1 MRVSYHGGSC
11 DQAVL
16 AAAEL
21 ARSAGVPRLAF
32 GATMRRIVTE
42 TDPSQMN
49 TVPHAEAGTTPAPAP
64 AAAAKFDALV
74 GTTLAERYEI
84 VRRIGE
90 GGMGAVYEA
99 RHSIIGKRVAIK
111 VLLEKFLENEEFIAR
126 LLQEARLASSI
137 GHQNIVDVT
146 DFGTTRD
153 GRAFVVMEF
162 LEGEPLSELIMR
174 DAPLPVERSLAIV
187 KQVASALGAAHN
199 KGIVHRDVKP
209 ENVYLVRRG
218 DLDFVKVVDFG
229 VSKAVRAQDEA
240 GSDWQRLT
248 RTGAVL
254 GTPLFMSPEQA
265 GGSEDI
271 DHRADIWAAALILYE
286 CLTGELPFRGNNYLG
301 VIAQIQ
307 NKAVQPPSALR
318 PELGIPEAVDRVVM
332 HGLEKERTR
341 RYQHMAAFEQDVDRL
356 LAGDVDVV
364 LDDSAGSGA
373 PSRSGSRW
381 PWHLAVA
388 AVFALGIGSAAM
400 LARGNKEIP
409 AQAISA
415 PTPPVRKIST
425 PPVPIPAELVRPV
438 AEPPSTSPSDRVR
451 HPNKSHPVRAQA
463 VAEEVQPPAK
473 KTKADDKIAPS
484 PYTAPKVP

>member
-1 MRVSYHGGSC
+1 MRWWEPRWPSATRSF
-11 DQAVL
+11 
-16 AAAEL
+16 AASAKAAW
-21 ARSAGVPRLAF
+21 ARS
-32 GATMRRIVTE
+32 TK
-42 TDPSQMN
+42 PS
-49 TVPHAEAGTTPAPAP
+49 
-64 AAAAKFDALV
+64 
-74 GTTLAERYEI
+74 
-84 VRRIGE
+84 
-90 GGMGAVYEA
+90 
-99 RHSIIGKRVAIK
+99 HSIIGKRVAIK
-111 VLLEKFLENEEFIAR
+111 VLLEKFLENEELIAR

-187 KQVASALGAAHN
+187 KQVASALGAAHA

-229 VSKAVRAQDEA
+229 VSKAVRTQEEA
-240 GSDWQRLT
+240 GSEWQRLT

-265 GGSEDI
+265 GGSEDL
-271 DHRADIWAAALILYE
+271 DARADIWATALILYE

-307 NKAVQPPSALR
+307 NKDVQPPSALR
-318 PELGIPEAVDRVVM
+318 PELGIPEAVDRMVM
-332 HGLEKERTR
+332 HGLEKDRTR
-341 RYQHMAAFEQDVDRL
+341 RYQHMAAFEQDMDRL
-356 LAGDVDVV
+356 LAGDADVA
-364 LDDSAGSGA
+364 LDDGAGAAIGSTPRA
-373 PSRSGSRW
+373 RSRW

-400 LARGNKEIP
+400 LARGGKEVSARPMP
-409 AQAISA
+409 ATGRASTQGQRATSDHPRADKARGRGRRRASA
-415 PTPPVRKIST
+415 C
-425 PPVPIPAELVRPV
+425 V
-438 AEPPSTSPSDRVR
+438 ARARGIGPPSERVR
-451 HPNKSHPVRAQA
+451 RPTKKSKGRHPVRPQA
-463 VAEEVQPPAK
+463 
-473 KTKADDKIAPS
+473 AP
-484 PYTAPKVP
+484 

>member
-1 MRVSYHGGSC
+1 M
-11 DQAVL
+11 DQTAIAAVL
-16 AAAEL
+16 
-21 ARSAGVPRLAF
+21 SPGF
-32 GATMRRIVTE
+32 GATMRHNVSEI
-42 TDPSQMN
+42 DPSLMN
-49 TVPHAEAGTTPAPAP
+49 TVPQVEAGAAPAP
-64 AAAAKFDALV
+64 AAKFDALV

-153 GRAFVVMEF
+153 GRAFVVMEY

-187 KQVASALGAAHN
+187 KQVSSALGAAHK

-229 VSKAVRAQDEA
+229 VSKAVHTQEE
-240 GSDWQRLT
+240 GSEWQRLT

-265 GGSEDI
+265 AGKEDI
-271 DHRADIWAAALILYE
+271 DARADIWSTALILYE
-286 CLTGELPFRGNNYLG
+286 CLTGELPFRGANYLG

-307 NKAVQPPSALR
+307 SKEVQPPSALR
-318 PELGIPEAVDRVVM
+318 PELGIPQAVDRVVM
-332 HGLEKERTR
+332 HGLEKDRGQ
-341 RYQHMAAFEQDVDRL
+341 RYQDMADFERDLERV
-356 LAGDVDVV
+356 LAGDVDGGLVADTSERPSV
-364 LDDSAGSGA
+364 PA
-373 PSRSGSRW
+373 PSSRRW
-381 PWHLAVA
+381 PWHVAVV
-388 AVFALGIGSAAM
+388 AVFVLGIGTAAV
-400 LARGNKEIP
+400 LARGSRPTSP
-409 AQAISA
+409 ARVAPPAPKILPVASA
-415 PTPPVRKIST
+415 R
-425 PPVPIPAELVRPV
+425 PALKV
-438 AEPPSTSPSDRVR
+438 AEPPRPVVVEAAVAPPSERVR
-451 HPNKSHPVRAQA
+451 RPIKGHPTARPA
-463 VAEEVQPPAK
+463 VAVAPQPAPPPK
-473 KTKADDKIAPS
+473 KPKADDKIAPS
-484 PYTAPKVP
+484 PYTEPKAP

>member
-1 MRVSYHGGSC
+1 MG
-11 DQAVL
+11 QTAIAAVL
-16 AAAEL
+16 
-21 ARSAGVPRLAF
+21 SPSF
-32 GATMRRIVTE
+32 GATMRHNVSE
-42 TDPSQMN
+42 TDPSLMN
-49 TVPHAEAGTTPAPAP
+49 TVPHAEADAAPAP
-64 AAAAKFDALV
+64 AAKFDALV

-153 GRAFVVMEF
+153 GRAFVVMEY

-187 KQVASALGAAHN
+187 KQVSSALGAAHR

-229 VSKAVRAQDEA
+229 VSKAVHTQEE
-240 GSDWQRLT
+240 GSAWQRLT

-265 GGSEDI
+265 GGKEDI
-271 DHRADIWAAALILYE
+271 DARADIWSAALILYE
-286 CLTGELPFRGNNYLG
+286 CLTGELPFRGSNYLG

-307 NKAVQPPSALR
+307 SKEVQPPSALR
-318 PELGIPEAVDRVVM
+318 PELGIPQAVDRMVM
-332 HGLEKERTR
+332 HGLEKDRNQ
-341 RYQHMAAFEQDVDRL
+341 RYQDMADFERDLERV
-356 LAGDVDVV
+356 LAGDMDAALVADTGEGPSIPPPSSHGWAWQVAVV
-364 LDDSAGSGA
+364 AVFVLGIGTAAVLARGSRPAPTLSGVRVSPPPSTA
-373 PSRSGSRW
+373 LVNQPPKVVNPSRSTVVEAASVVPSEHVRRPIKGHQAVR
-381 PWHLAVA
+381 PAVA
-388 AVFALGIGSAAM
+388 VAVV
-400 LARGNKEIP
+400 P
-409 AQAISA
+409 QSA
-415 PTPPVRKIST
+415 PPTK
-425 PPVPIPAELVRPV
+425 
-438 AEPPSTSPSDRVR
+438 
-451 HPNKSHPVRAQA
+451 KS
-463 VAEEVQPPAK
+463 
-473 KTKADDKIAPS
+473 KADDKIAPS
-484 PYTAPKVP
+484 PYTEPKAP

>member
-1 MRVSYHGGSC
+1 
-11 DQAVL
+11 
-16 AAAEL
+16 
-21 ARSAGVPRLAF
+21 
-32 GATMRRIVTE
+32 MRRTVTE
-42 TDPSQMN
+42 TDPSLMN
-49 TVPHAEAGTTPAPAP
+49 TVPHAEADTTPAPSPAPAP
-64 AAAAKFDALV
+64 AQAAAKFDALV

-111 VLLEKFLENEEFIAR
+111 VLLEKFLENEELIAR

-187 KQVASALGAAHN
+187 KQVASALGAAHD

-229 VSKAVRAQDEA
+229 VSKAVRSQEEA
-240 GSDWQRLT
+240 GSEWQRLT

-271 DHRADIWAAALILYE
+271 DHRADIWATALILYE

-307 NKAVQPPSALR
+307 NKDVQPPSALR
-318 PELGIPEAVDRVVM
+318 PELGIPEAVDRMVM
-332 HGLEKERTR
+332 HGLEKDRTR
-341 RYQHMAAFEQDVDRL
+341 RYQHMTAFEQDVDRL
-356 LAGDVDVV
+356 LAGDVDVA
-364 LDDSAGSGA
+364 LDGGAESGSA
-373 PSRSGSRW
+373 PRSRSRW

-400 LARGNKEIP
+400 LARGSKEIP
-409 AQAISA
+409 AAKALTAPAVAPAKPGLGAPAPANLEPARSA
-415 PTPPVRKIST
+415 
-425 PPVPIPAELVRPV
+425 AES
-438 AEPPSTSPSDRVR
+438 PSISPSDRVR
-451 HPNKSHPVRAQA
+451 RPIKGHPVRPQ
-463 VAEEVQPPAK
+463 VVVEEAPPPAK

>member
-1 MRVSYHGGSC
+1 
-11 DQAVL
+11 
-16 AAAEL
+16 
-21 ARSAGVPRLAF
+21 
-32 GATMRRIVTE
+32 MRRIVTE
-42 TDPSQMN
+42 TDPSLMN
-49 TVPHAEAGTTPAPAP
+49 TVPQAEAGSTPAPAP
-64 AAAAKFDALV
+64 AQAGAKFDALV

-84 VRRIGE
+84 IRRIGE

-174 DAPLPVERSLAIV
+174 DAPLPVERSLVIV
-187 KQVASALGAAHN
+187 KQVSSALGAAHN

-229 VSKAVRAQDEA
+229 VSKAVRTQDEA
-240 GSDWQRLT
+240 GSEWQRLT

-265 GGSEDI
+265 GGGDDI
-271 DHRADIWAAALILYE
+271 DHRADVWATALILYE

-307 NKAVQPPSALR
+307 NKDVQPPSALR

-332 HGLEKERTR
+332 HGLEKDRTR

-356 LAGDVDVV
+356 LAGDVDVA
-364 LDDSAGSGA
+364 LDGHAESGA
-373 PSRSGSRW
+373 PPRPRSRW

-400 LARGNKEIP
+400 LAQGNKEVPAVRIMPTPAP
-409 AQAISA
+409 AQPRPSA
-415 PTPPVRKIST
+415 PPPANLE
-425 PPVPIPAELVRPV
+425 PPKPA
-438 AEPPSTSPSDRVR
+438 AGSPSTSPSDHVR
-451 HPNKSHPVRAQA
+451 RANKSHPVRPQA
-463 VAEEVQPPAK
+463 VVEQVLPPAK
-473 KTKADDKIAPS
+473 KSKADDKIAPS

>member
-1 MRVSYHGGSC
+1 
-11 DQAVL
+11 
-16 AAAEL
+16 
-21 ARSAGVPRLAF
+21 
-32 GATMRRIVTE
+32 MRRIVTE
-42 TDPSQMN
+42 TDPSLMN
-49 TVPHAEAGTTPAPAP
+49 TVPHAEAGTAPSP
-64 AAAAKFDALV
+64 AAAAEFDALV

-174 DAPLPVERSLAIV
+174 DAPLPVERCLAIV

-229 VSKAVRAQDEA
+229 VSKAVRTQEES
-240 GSDWQRLT
+240 GSEWQRLT

-307 NKAVQPPSALR
+307 SKEVQPPSALR

-332 HGLEKERTR
+332 HGLEKDRTR
-341 RYQHMAAFEQDVDRL
+341 RYQHMAAFEHDMDRL
-356 LAGDVDVV
+356 LAGDVDVA
-364 LDDSAGSGA
+364 LDGGSEPGSPPLA
-373 PSRSGSRW
+373 RSRW

-400 LARGNKEIP
+400 LAREGKEI
-409 AQAISA
+409 SA
-415 PTPPVRKIST
+415 AKST
-425 PPVPIPAELVRPV
+425 PPPAPAKPRPSAPLPANAELARSA
-438 AEPPSTSPSDRVR
+438 AESPSTTPSERIR
-451 HPNKSHPVRAQA
+451 HVSKSHPVRSQA
-463 VAEEVQPPAK
+463 VVEESPAPDK

-484 PYTAPKVP
+484 PYTAPKVQSKVQ

>member
-1 MRVSYHGGSC
+1 M
-11 DQAVL
+11 
-16 AAAEL
+16 
-21 ARSAGVPRLAF
+21 
-32 GATMRRIVTE
+32 TE
-42 TDPSQMN
+42 IDPSLMN
-49 TVPHAEAGTTPAPAP
+49 TVPQTDAAGAPAPAP
-64 AAAAKFDALV
+64 APAPASAPAAAKFDALV

-84 VRRIGE
+84 IRRIGE

-99 RHSIIGKRVAIK
+99 KHSIIGKRVAIK

-187 KQVASALGAAHN
+187 KQVASALGAAHD

-229 VSKAVRAQDEA
+229 VSKAVRTQEES

-265 GGSEDI
+265 SGGENI
-271 DHRADIWAAALILYE
+271 DHRADIWAAALILFE
-286 CLTGELPFRGNNYLG
+286 CLTGELPFRGTNYLG

-307 NKAVQPPSALR
+307 NKDVQPPSDLR
-318 PELGIPEAVDRVVM
+318 PELGIPESVDRMVM
-332 HGLEKERTR
+332 HGLQKDPAR
-341 RYQHMAAFEQDVDRL
+341 RYQRMAAFEQDIDRL
-356 LAGDVDVV
+356 LAGDADIA
-364 LDDSAGSGA
+364 LDGGIEPGA
-373 PSRSGSRW
+373 PLAARRRW

-400 LARGNKEIP
+400 LARGGKVASARPLPVSVAPPPRVVAP
-409 AQAISA
+409 APVAIA
-415 PTPPVRKIST
+415 PAKITDEPPPVL
-425 PPVPIPAELVRPV
+425 PADRIRRTGKGHVVRPQPTV
-438 AEPPSTSPSDRVR
+438 EEAT
-451 HPNKSHPVRAQA
+451 PV
-463 VAEEVQPPAK
+463 AK
-473 KTKADDKIAPS
+473 KSKADDKIAPS
-484 PYTAPKVP
+484 PYTAPKAP

>member
-1 MRVSYHGGSC
+1 
-11 DQAVL
+11 
-16 AAAEL
+16 
-21 ARSAGVPRLAF
+21 
-32 GATMRRIVTE
+32 MRRTVTE
-42 TDPSQMN
+42 IDPSLMS
-49 TVPHAEAGTTPAPAP
+49 TVPHTEAGSAPAPAP
-64 AAAAKFDALV
+64 APTQAGAKFDPLV
-74 GTTLAERYEI
+74 GTNLAERYEI
-84 VRRIGE
+84 IRRIGE

-111 VLLEKFLENEEFIAR
+111 VLLEKFLENEELIAR

-229 VSKAVRAQDEA
+229 VSKAVRTQEETGGEWA
-240 GSDWQRLT
+240 RLT

-271 DHRADIWAAALILYE
+271 DARADIWATALILYE
-286 CLTGELPFRGNNYLG
+286 CLTGELPFRGSNYLG
-301 VIAQIQ
+301 VVAQIQ
-307 NKAVQPPSALR
+307 NKEVPPPSTLR
-318 PELGIPEAVDRVVM
+318 PELGIPNAVDRMVM
-332 HGLEKERTR
+332 HGLERDRTR
-341 RYQHMAAFEQDVDRL
+341 RYQHMAAFEQDMDRL
-356 LAGDVDVV
+356 LAGEVDIA
-364 LDDSAGSGA
+364 LDGGASAEQRST
-373 PSRSGSRW
+373 SRARSRW

-400 LARGNKEIP
+400 LARGAKEIP
-409 AQAISA
+409 TAKATLAPAPAKPMASA
-415 PTPPVRKIST
+415 PP
-425 PPVPIPAELVRPV
+425 
-438 AEPPSTSPSDRVR
+438 PPSLEPAKPVGELPPGPPSDHVR
-451 HPNKSHPVRAQA
+451 RPSKSHAARPQA
-463 VAEEVQPPAK
+463 ATEVAPLAVK
-473 KTKADDKIAPS
+473 KSKADDKIAPS
-484 PYTAPKVP
+484 PYNAPKAP

>member
-1 MRVSYHGGSC
+1 
-11 DQAVL
+11 
-16 AAAEL
+16 
-21 ARSAGVPRLAF
+21 
-32 GATMRRIVTE
+32 MRRTVTE
-42 TDPSQMN
+42 IDPSLMN
-49 TVPHAEAGTTPAPAP
+49 TAPQAEGASVPTPAPVP
-64 AAAAKFDALV
+64 AQAGVKFDALV
-74 GTTLAERYEI
+74 GTTLADRYAI
-84 VRRIGE
+84 IRRIGE

-99 RHSIIGKRVAIK
+99 KHSIIGKRVAIK
-111 VLLEKFLENEEFIAR
+111 VLLEKFLENEELIAR

-187 KQVASALGAAHN
+187 RQVASALGAAHA

-229 VSKAVRAQDEA
+229 VSKAVRTQEEA
-240 GSDWQRLT
+240 GSEWQRLT

-265 GGSEDI
+265 GGSEDL
-271 DHRADIWAAALILYE
+271 DARADIWATALILYE

-307 NKAVQPPSALR
+307 NKDVQPPSALR
-318 PELGIPEAVDRVVM
+318 PELGIPEAVDRMVM
-332 HGLEKERTR
+332 HGLEKDRTR
-341 RYQHMAAFEQDVDRL
+341 RYQAMAAFEQDMDRL
-356 LAGDVDVV
+356 LAGDADVA
-364 LDDSAGSGA
+364 LDGAAGAA
-373 PSRSGSRW
+373 PGLPLRARSRW

-400 LARGNKEIP
+400 LARGGKEVSARPMPAP
-409 AQAISA
+409 AQAKPLPIA
-415 PTPPVRKIST
+415 PPPTIPEPVR
-425 PPVPIPAELVRPV
+425 PAAEVPQ
-438 AEPPSTSPSDRVR
+438 SSPSERVR
-451 HPNKSHPVRAQA
+451 RPGKGHPVRLQA
-463 VAEEVQPPAK
+463 AAEDVPPPTK
-473 KTKADDKIAPS
+473 KSKADDKIAPS
-484 PYTAPKVP
+484 PYTAPKAP

>member
-1 MRVSYHGGSC
+1 MR
-11 DQAVL
+11 Q
-16 AAAEL
+16 
-21 ARSAGVPRLAF
+21 
-32 GATMRRIVTE
+32 TVTE
-42 TDPSQMN
+42 TDPSLMN
-49 TVPHAEAGTTPAPAP
+49 TVPHAEAAGPPVPAPAP
-64 AAAAKFDALV
+64 VGAKFDSLV

-84 VRRIGE
+84 IRRIGE

-99 RHSIIGKRVAIK
+99 KHSIIGKRVAIK

-187 KQVASALGAAHN
+187 KQVSSALAAAHA

-229 VSKAVRAQDEA
+229 VSKAVRTQEEA

-271 DHRADIWAAALILYE
+271 DARADIWAAALILYE
-286 CLTGELPFRGNNYLG
+286 CLTGELPLPRHQLPRCHRADPEQGDPTTLG
-301 VIAQIQ
+301 LAPQ
-307 NKAVQPPSALR
+307 
-318 PELGIPEAVDRVVM
+318 LGIPEAVDRMVM
-332 HGLEKERTR
+332 HGLEKDRAR
-341 RYQHMAAFEQDVDRL
+341 RYQHMAAFEQDMERL
-356 LAGDVDVV
+356 LAGDVDIT
-364 LDDSAGSGA
+364 LDGGA
-373 PSRSGSRW
+373 ESGSAPRARRRW
-381 PWHLAVA
+381 PWHLGVA
-388 AVFALGIGSAAM
+388 AVFALGIGSAAV
-400 LARGNKEIP
+400 LARGGKTP
-409 AQAISA
+409 SA
-415 PTPPVRKIST
+415 VKAMAAPLPRAPKVSPPSPPVSGLTR
-425 PPVPIPAELVRPV
+425 PAI
-438 AEPPSTSPSDRVR
+438 EPPTVAPSSERIRHAIKGRPARPAAVVQEASP
-451 HPNKSHPVRAQA
+451 
-463 VAEEVQPPAK
+463 K

-484 PYTAPKVP
+484 PYTAPRIP